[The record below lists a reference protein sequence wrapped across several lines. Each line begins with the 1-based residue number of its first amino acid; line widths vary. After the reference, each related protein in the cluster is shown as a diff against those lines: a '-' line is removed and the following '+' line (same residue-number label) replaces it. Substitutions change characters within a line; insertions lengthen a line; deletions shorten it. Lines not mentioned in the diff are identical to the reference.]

1 MILVAAT
8 TACGS
13 DADVAGDYTIALTNR
28 DNGCQFANWT
38 EGETAS
44 SIPVVIT
51 QDGSNVTATVNG
63 GAGIV
68 LDLALGSRV
77 YNGDVD
83 GDDVFLELFGTRAQ
97 QSGDCTFTYNSVI
110 DASIAGDVLTGRIE
124 YRAATNDNPG
134 CAAIEGC
141 LSFQD
146 FNGTR
151 PPQ

>member
-1 MILVAAT
+1 MILVAAA
-8 TACGS
+8 ACGS

-28 DNGCQFANWT
+28 DNGCDFANWT
-38 EGETAS
+38 VGETAS
-44 SIPVVIT
+44 NIPVLIT

-68 LDLALGSRV
+68 LDLVLGARA
-77 YNGDVD
+77 YTGGVD
-83 GDDVFLELFGTRAQ
+83 GDDLFLELFGTRPQ